1 MSLRPSICSLS
12 HGQTAQFTLLTTA
25 KQPVTGPVTWAMQPP
40 LGSLDATGLYHA
52 PARIDAAATV
62 TITATS
68 GNDSGSAVAHL
79 HPLPVVMIPSRVRL
93 LAGETQSFE
102 AVTIGGIGS
111 GLRWNCSPGLGE
123 LDAGKYTAPGRID
136 EDREVIISA
145 VSDASPL
152 EPARAIIQL
161 STKPPRVYVV
171 SAIAAYLVAVFCLT
185 CYLVHL
191 WPPRPPDRTDLDRAA
206 AESSAAGVALD
217 VASTKEAESEAES
230 EQAARAASAAA
241 DEALTRSARE
251 AAGRLEQ
258 ARRRR
263 EQAEVKTA
271 RARAE
276 HDAAK
281 ASFHEHDQQLER
293 QLLWLVLVTGA
304 LGSFVY
310 SARSFVDFVGNRALR
325 SSWTVWYL
333 LYPLIGAALALIFF
347 IAIRGGLINPA
358 AQGADIN
365 PYGLIAMSGLVGM
378 FSKQAT
384 AKLGELFWNI
394 FKTDRND
401 QDLKDKM

>member
-1 MSLRPSICSLS
+1 
-12 HGQTAQFTLLTTA
+12 
-25 KQPVTGPVTWAMQPP
+25 
-40 LGSLDATGLYHA
+40 
-52 PARIDAAATV
+52 
-62 TITATS
+62 
-68 GNDSGSAVAHL
+68 
-79 HPLPVVMIPSRVRL
+79 
-93 LAGETQSFE
+93 
-102 AVTIGGIGS
+102 
-111 GLRWNCSPGLGE
+111 LGE
-123 LDAGKYTAPGRID
+123 LDAGKYTAPQRID

-161 STKPPRVYVV
+161 ST
-171 SAIAAYLVAVFCLT
+171 
-185 CYLVHL
+185 
-191 WPPRPPDRTDLDRAA
+191 
-206 AESSAAGVALD
+206 
-217 VASTKEAESEAES
+217 
-230 EQAARAASAAA
+230 
-241 DEALTRSARE
+241 
-251 AAGRLEQ
+251 AGRLEQ

-263 EQAEVKTA
+263 EQAEVKAA

-276 HDAAK
+276 HAAAK
-281 ASFHEHDQQLER
+281 ASFSEHDQQLER

-401 QDLKDKM
+401 KELKDKM